1 MLFVGFARGLHKRTT
16 LVGKAATRQRAAL
29 YSVSSVG
36 KFFSNLLIFC
46 NDVFVLYDVCDWLPV
61 IEYN

>member
-36 KFFSNLLIFC
+36 KFISNLLIF
-46 NDVFVLYDVCDWLPV
+46 LQRRVCA
-61 IEYN
+61 IRCM